1 MACCFKRVCNVCML
15 AVQNK
20 GMFDCPFCRT
30 PRHEDDTSCLAMV
43 QKRVDAKDPAAMTF
57 LGERYYFGRSGL
69 EKNVPRAIELWTEAA
84 DLGSIES
91 HFNLGTQYYYGGEG
105 VTQDKAKAVRYYEL
119 AAMQGHVEARH
130 HLGNHECRNGNYE
143 RAIRHYLIAA
153 KMGDGD
159 SLEMIKKIFLGGDA
173 TKEQYADALKGYQDA
188 IEEMKSP

>member
-1 MACCFKRVCNVCML
+1 
-15 AVQNK
+15 
-20 GMFDCPFCRT
+20 
-30 PRHEDDTSCLAMV
+30 
-43 QKRVDAKDPAAMTF
+43 MTF

-143 RAIRHYLIAA
+143 RAIRHYLISA